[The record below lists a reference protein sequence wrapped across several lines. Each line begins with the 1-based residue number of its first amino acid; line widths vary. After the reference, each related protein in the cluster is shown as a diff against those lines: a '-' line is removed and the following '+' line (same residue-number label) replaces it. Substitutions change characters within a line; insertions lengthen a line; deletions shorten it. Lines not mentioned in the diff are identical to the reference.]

1 MDDYIKSVKEGLEES
16 RKLFGNKS
24 KQLRELWALR
34 EFLSYLPIEFEESG
48 LSESDQEPND
58 AFYLSH
64 GFQIKEVLSPG
75 CRRGKEYKDKLASIT
90 ETTNP
95 EDLIEPYSPI
105 HIALNESLP
114 YVESELGR
122 HRIEKYDNGTGN
134 INVLVYLNLSDT
146 TYTKESVTYSC
157 AEFTLWKSVSVVSNN
172 CAIVLSC
179 NDMDNE
185 LLSGRVGVLHVKN

>member
-16 RKLFGNKS
+16 RKFFGNKS

-34 EFLSYLPIEFEESG
+34 EFLSYLPIEFEESD
-48 LSESDQEPND
+48 LSESDHEPND

-75 CRRGKEYKDKLASIT
+75 RKRGKEYNDKIASIT
-90 ETTNP
+90 ETTKP
-95 EDLIEPYSPI
+95 EDLLEPYSPI

-122 HRIEKYDNGTGN
+122 HRIEKYDNYTGN

-146 TYTKESVTYSC
+146 TYTKEAVIYFCTESR
-157 AEFTLWKSVSVVSNN
+157 LWKSVSVVTNN

-179 NDMDNE
+179 NDKGNE
-185 LLSGRVGVLHVKN
+185 LLSGQVGVLHAKN